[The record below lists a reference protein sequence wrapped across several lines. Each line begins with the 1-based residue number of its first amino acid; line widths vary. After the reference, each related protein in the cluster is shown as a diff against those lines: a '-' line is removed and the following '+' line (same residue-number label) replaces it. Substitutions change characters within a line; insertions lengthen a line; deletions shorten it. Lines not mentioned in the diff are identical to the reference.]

1 MAPTWLLR
9 LNEYLAWL
17 NPTLCLVTVV
27 LALLVAGAADQRE
40 AGEAAGPAMR
50 AAFTGSVPRP
60 VECTQ
65 VTLPPELRDLR
76 LYD

>member
-17 NPTLCLVTVV
+17 NPTLCVIAVV
-27 LALLVAGAADQRE
+27 LAVLVAGAADRRMP
-40 AGEAAGPAMR
+40 GEAAL
-50 AAFTGSVPRP
+50 TGKVPRP

-65 VTLPPELRDLR
+65 MTLPPELLDLR

>member
-17 NPTLCLVTVV
+17 NPALCLVAVV
-27 LALLVAGAADQRE
+27 LVLLVAGAADRRM
-40 AGEAAGPAMR
+40 AGEATL
-50 AAFTGSVPRP
+50 TGKVPRP
-60 VECTQ
+60 VECTPM
-65 VTLPPELRDLR
+65 TLPPELWDLR